1 MAEQKDS
8 KLTTSHESQLSAEL
22 MKKTGT
28 YQKRSTNT
36 YTKEEPKETVGGGAL
51 LVLSNPIHPTPGGD
65 PQTGE

>member
-8 KLTTSHESQLSAEL
+8 KLTSSHESQLSAEL

-36 YTKEEPKETVGGGAL
+36 YTKEEPKETV
-51 LVLSNPIHPTPGGD
+51 
-65 PQTGE
+65 